1 MEEEFHIEKRGSL
14 RKSKRLVNKRERLQI
29 KKYLKGNSPE
39 DFVDDNDIDDDI
51 EYEEIPYKNQKQSS
65 S

>member
-39 DFVDDNDIDDDI
+39 DFVDDNDIDDDM
-51 EYEEIPYKNQKQSS
+51 EYEEIPYKN
-65 S
+65 

>member
-29 KKYLKGNSPE
+29 KKYLKGKSPE
-39 DFVDDNDIDDDI
+39 DFVDDNDIDDDM
-51 EYEEIPYKNQKQSS
+51 EYEEIPYKN
-65 S
+65 

>member
-29 KKYLKGNSPE
+29 KKYLKGNSLE

-51 EYEEIPYKNQKQSS
+51 EYEEISYKN
-65 S
+65 

>member
-29 KKYLKGNSPE
+29 KKYLKGDSPE
-39 DFVDDNDIDDDI
+39 DFVDENDDTYDI
-51 EYEEIPYKNQKQSS
+51 EYEEISYKN
-65 S
+65 

>member
-29 KKYLKGNSPE
+29 KKYLKVKSPE
-39 DFVDDNDIDDDI
+39 DFIDDNDIDDDM
-51 EYEEIPYKNQKQSS
+51 EYEEIPYKN
-65 S
+65 

>member
-1 MEEEFHIEKRGSL
+1 MEEEFHTEKRGSL

-29 KKYLKGNSPE
+29 KKYLKGNSLE

>member
-14 RKSKRLVNKRERLQI
+14 RKSKRLVNKRESLQV

-39 DFVDDNDIDDDI
+39 DFVDENDDDDFSNENNI
-51 EYEEIPYKNQKQSS
+51 NNGTSR
-65 S
+65 

>member
-29 KKYLKGNSPE
+29 KKYLKGKSPE
-39 DFVDDNDIDDDI
+39 DFIDDNDIDDM
-51 EYEEIPYKNQKQSS
+51 EYEEIPYKN
-65 S
+65 

>member
-39 DFVDDNDIDDDI
+39 DFVDDDDDI
-51 EYEEIPYKNQKQSS
+51 EYEEIPYKNQRQSS

>member
-29 KKYLKGNSPE
+29 KKYLRGDSPE
-39 DFVDDNDIDDDI
+39 DFVDENDDSDDI
-51 EYEEIPYKNQKQSS
+51 EYEEISYKN
-65 S
+65 

>member
-1 MEEEFHIEKRGSL
+1 MPEEFHIEKHGSL

-39 DFVDDNDIDDDI
+39 DFVDENDDADDI
-51 EYEEIPYKNQKQSS
+51 EYEEISYKN
-65 S
+65 

>member
-1 MEEEFHIEKRGSL
+1 MEEEFHIEKHGSL
-14 RKSKRLVNKRERLQI
+14 RKSKRLVNKLERLQI
-29 KKYLKGNSPE
+29 KKYLKGNSLE

-51 EYEEIPYKNQKQSS
+51 EYEEIPYKNQRQSS

>member
-1 MEEEFHIEKRGSL
+1 MEEELHIEKRGSL

-39 DFVDDNDIDDDI
+39 DFIDENDDTNDI
-51 EYEEIPYKNQKQSS
+51 EYEEISYKN
-65 S
+65 

>member
-29 KKYLKGNSPE
+29 KKYLKEIESD
-39 DFVDDNDIDDDI
+39 DFDDDFDDDK
-51 EYEEIPYKNQKQSS
+51 EYEEISYKN
-65 S
+65 